1 MPYTKEKYHAA
12 RYERLSREDG
22 DKAESDSIINQQY
35 LLEDFCTRHPEFI
48 VVDDY
53 VDDGFTG
60 TNFDRPAFRRM
71 VADIESG
78 KIDCVIVKD
87 LSRFGRDYIDMG
99 FYL

>member
-1 MPYTKEKYHAA
+1 MSHTKEKYRVA

-71 VADIESG
+71 VEDIESG
-78 KIDCVIVKD
+78 NGCLAALPRYCCNHPHRYSDN
-87 LSRFGRDYIDMG
+87 F
-99 FYL
+99 